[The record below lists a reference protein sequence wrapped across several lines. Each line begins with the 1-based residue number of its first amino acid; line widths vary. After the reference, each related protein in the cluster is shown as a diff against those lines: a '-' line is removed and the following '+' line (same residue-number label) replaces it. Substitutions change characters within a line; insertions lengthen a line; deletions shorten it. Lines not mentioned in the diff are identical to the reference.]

1 MGIYLEFDLEYKGM
15 VEIHVSVLE
24 VEFLGFV
31 FSLVVSCS

>member
-1 MGIYLEFDLEYKGM
+1 MGIYLGFDLEYKGM